1 MIDELKRALL
11 TAKSMGMEIDRK
23 LPYSPTDPYEGY
35 DRAQII
41 HFIGRQSFEK
51 GMAQAHSNSY
61 NENATRLKSPN
72 PQGAV
77 IEVARG
83 KKTGEKAIV
92 IGELDGKNMV
102 MGLRSRPAYEVWEQ
116 PLRSCRPIPTPP
128 NMGDEIRRLRNPIV
142 IKGNKLYN
150 TRERRENVRHAYYGE
165 GMIIGLALLNAYIP
179 CVAVLFEGESCEI
192 WVPLAELS

>member
-11 TAKSMGMEIDRK
+11 TAKAIGEEIDRK

-35 DRAQII
+35 DRTHII
-41 HFIGRQSFEK
+41 RLIGRPSFEK
-51 GMAQAHSNSY
+51 GMAQAVSESY
-61 NENATRLKSPN
+61 TENATRLKSSN

-77 IEVARG
+77 VEIARG
-83 KKTGEKAIV
+83 KKVGEKAIV
-92 IGELDGKNMV
+92 IGEIEGKNMV

-116 PLRSCRPIPTPP
+116 PLRSCRPIPTPVV
-128 NMGDEIRRLRNPIV
+128 MGDEIKRLRNPIV
-142 IKGNKLYN
+142 IKGNKLTN
-150 TRERRENVRHAYYGE
+150 TRDRRERVRHAYYGE
-165 GMIIGLALLNAYIP
+165 GMIIGLALLKAYIP